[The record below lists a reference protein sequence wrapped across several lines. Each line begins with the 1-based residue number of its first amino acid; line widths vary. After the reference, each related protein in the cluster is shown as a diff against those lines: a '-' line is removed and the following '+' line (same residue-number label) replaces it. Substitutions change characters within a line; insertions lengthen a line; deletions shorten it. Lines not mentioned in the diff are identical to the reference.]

1 MARSSR
7 GGGCTFAEDP
17 ARSCADV
24 TPVWS
29 AAVDPRVLGVRC
41 FREPDD
47 GRRLLLGRAHR
58 WRVVVGESACEHVWL
73 VSGGESL
80 RIDVMAGSIRDDC
93 VRIEPAVDLRRDLQ
107 PQIAALRRLDRL
119 MQGMARTTLEDKAL
133 PRLVLALRAA
143 DARRHGCSLRQVARD
158 VLGLHDW
165 PGDGEW
171 EKSRARR
178 IVARG
183 EALVESGAAGAL
195 R

>member
-1 MARSSR
+1 M
-7 GGGCTFAEDP
+7 
-17 ARSCADV
+17 

-47 GRRLLLGRAHR
+47 GRGSLLGRAHR
-58 WRVVVGESACEHVWL
+58 WRVVVGENACEHVWL
-73 VSGGESL
+73 VSGGEPL
-80 RIDVMAGSIRDDC
+80 RIDVMAGSIRDGC

-119 MQGMARTTLEDKAL
+119 MQGMAWTSFEDKAL
-133 PRLVLALRAA
+133 PRLVLALRVA

-171 EKSRARR
+171 AKSSTRRLIALANILARSS
-178 IVARG
+178 VAQLLSPGRD
-183 EALVESGAAGAL
+183 